1 MSEFEL
7 PHPTK
12 VIPHRVP
19 FLFLDRVSLC
29 QDMEICGHYRFTE
42 NNPIFDGHFPEQA
55 IVPGV
60 LILEGGAQTL
70 AYWAL
75 SQKPNHLVLL
85 TGVDQAKWNTQV
97 LPEED
102 IIYKVK
108 VLKIKLG
115 LVIANLKVYVNEKEV
130 CQAQIKGYLKSKSS
144 LK

>member
-1 MSEFEL
+1 MSESEL
-7 PHPTK
+7 PHPSK
-12 VIPHRVP
+12 IIPHRLP

-29 QDMEICGHYRFTE
+29 QDMEIYGHYRFSRD
-42 NNPIFDGHFPEQA
+42 NPIFVGHFPEQA

-75 SQKPNHLVLL
+75 SQKPDHLVLL
-85 TGVDQAKWNTQV
+85 TGIDQAKWNTQV

-102 IIYKVK
+102 IIYRVK

-115 LVIANLKVYVNEKEV
+115 LVVANLKVYVNEKEV
-130 CQAQIKGYLKSKSS
+130 CQALIKGYLKSKSS
-144 LK
+144 PK